1 MISTATESIAIDD
14 LIAKLQAA
22 KDHARDSGQY
32 ERVRITIHH
41 TEVRIITVP
50 AYAELNPN
58 FVASIPLA

>member
-1 MISTATESIAIDD
+1 MISRATESVSIDV

-22 KDHARDSGQY
+22 KARARGDGQY

-41 TEVRIITVP
+41 TEVRIVTVP